1 MDDLTTHARYKE
13 ARRHAR
19 NVRGWYVHAL
29 VYVFVIG
36 GLLVLNLLQN
46 PGRLW
51 VGWSAFGWGI
61 GLLAHGLSVFAGR
74 TFLGTEWEEQKI
86 REYLEKRA

>member
-1 MDDLTTHARYKE
+1 MNDLTQNTRYRE

-19 NVRGWYVHAL
+19 NVRSWYMHA
-29 VYVFVIG
+29 VIYVLVIG

-51 VGWSAFGWGI
+51 VGWSAFGWGL
-61 GLLAHGLSVFAGR
+61 GLLAHGLSVFVRPNFFGA
-74 TFLGTEWEEQKI
+74 EWEERKI
-86 REYLEKRA
+86 REYLEKRS

>member
-1 MDDLTTHARYKE
+1 MNDLTQNTRYRE

-19 NVRGWYVHAL
+19 NVRSWYMHAAI
-29 VYVFVIG
+29 YVLVIG

-51 VGWSAFGWGI
+51 VGWSAFGWGL
-61 GLLAHGLSVFAGR
+61 GLVAHGLSVFAGP
-74 TFLGTEWEEQKI
+74 TFFGAEWEERKI
-86 REYLEKRA
+86 REYLEKRP